1 MIEQD
6 KSRIQA
12 FTGLAGSLYKGWV
25 HSHGRYTAMAG
36 TQPWQVHSHGRYTA
50 MAGTQPWQVHDHSR
64 RSAKKKEV

>member
-25 HSHGRYTAMAG
+25 HTA
-36 TQPWQVHSHGRYTA
+36 QPWQVHD
-50 MAGTQPWQVHDHSR
+50 HDHSR
-64 RSAKKKEV
+64 RSAKKKEVYLDREKLVYNQFL